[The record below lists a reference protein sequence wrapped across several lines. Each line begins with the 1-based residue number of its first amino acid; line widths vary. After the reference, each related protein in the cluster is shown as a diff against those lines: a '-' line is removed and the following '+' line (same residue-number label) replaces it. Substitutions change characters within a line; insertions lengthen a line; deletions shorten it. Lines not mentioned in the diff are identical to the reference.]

1 MKSNILVNILLTFTL
16 LVTTC
21 FADDIWEKG
30 QQIENDSWEDA
41 IKYYM
46 KISEDY
52 SEKPLIA
59 AKAYDK
65 IAHCYTNMGEKLMAA
80 DCYVYAAELI
90 EGQPGSK
97 RQQQEWMAYAA
108 LNYEDARKWELAAE
122 CYIRASELTENKIF
136 ANKYRISAGRAFDE
150 IANYPAA
157 IEICS
162 LALQNANNNIERSK
176 IIKHLWDY
184 KLKQAEFDEQEAA
197 HVAAGKTYQ
206 EYANYLLE
214 SKKEKP
220 AKQYLQKALEQ
231 YQKAK
236 DNASQADIYFH
247 LAQLSQERQQYD
259 DAFLFLTASIEAE
272 GQNTPKEDTE
282 DFAEKMES
290 QFSRLLKC
298 ANKFIEVAQ
307 RLNRRVE
314 AVEKIQ
320 EVVDQ
325 TMEFYAPL
333 SITVSGKKVSELAKD
348 LAQKLRDLK

>member
-1 MKSNILVNILLTFTL
+1 MKSKTIVNILLTFTL
-16 LVTTC
+16 LVTAC

-52 SEKPLIA
+52 SQKPLIA

-65 IAHCYTNMGEKLMAA
+65 VAHCYTNMGEKLMAA

-97 RQQQEWMAYAA
+97 RQQQEWMSYAA
-108 LNYEDARKWELAAE
+108 LNYEDSRKWELAAE
-122 CYIRASELTENKIF
+122 CYIRASELTENKVF

-162 LALQNANNNIERSK
+162 LALENANNNIERSK
-176 IIKHLWDY
+176 IVKHLWDY
-184 KLKQAEFDEQEAA
+184 KLKQAQLDEQQQ

-214 SKKEKP
+214 SKKEQSG
-220 AKQYLQKALEQ
+220 KQYLQKALEQ

-236 DNASQADIYFH
+236 NNALQADIYAY

-259 DAFLFLTASIEAE
+259 DAFLFLTASLEAE
-272 GQNTPKEDTE
+272 GQNTPAEDAE
-282 DFAEKMES
+282 DFKEKMEG
-290 QFSRLLKC
+290 QFTRLLQC
-298 ANKFIEVAQ
+298 ANKYIAVAQ

-325 TMEFYAPL
+325 TMEFYTPL
-333 SITVSGKKVSELAKD
+333 DITISEKKVSQLATD